1 MKFSDCPSAAKKVLI
16 SATAVAGS
24 NKECLLSPSSVHFS
38 KEPEFKIPSVF
49 SSDWVTWHVGTDFE
63 INSFCNVDDCT
74 HVKSKICTLLVYEP
88 LILVWRRVF

>member
-1 MKFSDCPSAAKKVLI
+1 MKFSDCPSAAKKVSI

-38 KEPEFKIPSVF
+38 KEPEFKIPSIF

-63 INSFCNVDDCT
+63 INSFCTVEVGECY
-74 HVKSKICTLLVYEP
+74 KIWV
-88 LILVWRRVF
+88 RRYLAHRTWI